1 MAKGPIDKM
10 QFKGGDALVLR
21 APEEFE
27 AELSS
32 LRERTPVK
40 TTLRSK
46 GPFPFA
52 LAFVTSCAEIEALA
66 AKVADRVEEDG
77 ILWFAYPKKS
87 SKRYDSDVGRDD
99 SWGPLGEVGFEPVRQ
114 IAIDE
119 DWSALRFRRVEH
131 IKSFTRSDKMILS
144 AAGKKRARK
153 R

>member
-99 SWGPLGEVGFEPVRQ
+99 SWGPLGEVGFELEWSTWPMGHAVLPEEIEAIARFLVRV
-114 IAIDE
+114 
-119 DWSALRFRRVEH
+119 L
-131 IKSFTRSDKMILS
+131 
-144 AAGKKRARK
+144 
-153 R
+153 